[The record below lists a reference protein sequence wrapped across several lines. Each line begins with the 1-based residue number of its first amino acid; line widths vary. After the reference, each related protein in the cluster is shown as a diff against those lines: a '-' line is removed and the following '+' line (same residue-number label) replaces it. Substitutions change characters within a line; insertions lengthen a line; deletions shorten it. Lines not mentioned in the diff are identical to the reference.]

1 VHEFSHA
8 LFGSASFK
16 GVGAMGLSLAW
27 TVGLAAM
34 LAYTAAAW
42 PVVVKRRWPDVALAL
57 GWVAHGVA
65 LGIDI
70 VGTPG
75 EGARFGFA
83 PALSATVWIVIAVHA
98 IESRMLPL
106 PAVRLLLAVSA
117 TAVVFLATVYP
128 GEARASAGG
137 GAAWLPLH
145 WLLGVVSYGLFA
157 VAVLHAWLL
166 DGAERRL
173 RGAPAA
179 AASGLPLLQL
189 ERLTF
194 RFVEIGF
201 VVLSIAL
208 VIGILLAERWRWD
221 HKTVLS
227 LLGWMTFA
235 VLIAGRHW
243 RGWRGR
249 QATRWVY
256 AGAILLL
263 LAYAGFRFV
272 LEVILRR
279 GAGGAG

>member
-1 VHEFSHA
+1 MS
-8 LFGSASFK
+8 
-16 GVGAMGLSLAW
+16 LSLPW
-27 TVGLAAM
+27 VLGLVAM

-42 PVVVKRRWPDVALAL
+42 PVAVRTRWPDAALAL
-57 GWVAHGVA
+57 GWVAHGAALCLDVA
-65 LGIDI
+65 GYGSNLS
-70 VGTPG
+70 
-75 EGARFGFA
+75 GARFGFA

-117 TAVVFLATVYP
+117 TLAVLLAVMYP
-128 GEARASAGG
+128 GEARPQPGSS

-173 RGAPAA
+173 RGGAPRPAPQPAA
-179 AASGLPLLQL
+179 LPLMQL

-194 RFVEIGF
+194 RFVEVGF
-201 VVLSIAL
+201 VVLSLAL
-208 VIGILLAERWRWD
+208 VLGALLAERWRWE

-227 LLGWMTFA
+227 LLGWATFA
-235 VLIAGRHW
+235 VLIGGRRL

-256 AGAILLL
+256 AGAVLLL
-263 LAYAGFRFV
+263 LAYVGARFV
-272 LEVILRR
+272 LEVVLRR
-279 GAGGAG
+279 GAGE